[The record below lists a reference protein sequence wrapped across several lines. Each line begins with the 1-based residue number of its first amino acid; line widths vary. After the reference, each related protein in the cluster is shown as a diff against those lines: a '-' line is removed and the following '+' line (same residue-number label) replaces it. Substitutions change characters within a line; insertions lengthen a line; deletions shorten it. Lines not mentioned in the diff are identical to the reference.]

1 MVFVAPTPAP
11 AALPPA
17 RARRRAPRAG
27 RSVTGLLVLL
37 HGHGDDPAGLATLAQ
52 RLDPDG
58 RLQRVVPSGSHRTP
72 TGPAWLPADE
82 AATTSDDVELA
93 LAGLGRALAT
103 TGVLTPSDDGPGHG
117 LVLAGFSQGAA
128 VALAYAL
135 APRRGASADW
145 PRPDHVLGFGSFLLP
160 PDVAA
165 YDPAAATGTRWWL
178 GHGDDDPVVP
188 VQRGR
193 AAARW
198 LGRHDLDVHL
208 CETAGGHAIT
218 EDQVADARRWLG
230 A

>member
-11 AALPPA
+11 AALPPT
-17 RARRRAPRAG
+17 RTRRRAPRPG
-27 RSVTGLLVLL
+27 RTVSGVLVLL
-37 HGHGDDPAGLATLAQ
+37 HGHGDDPAGLAFLAQ
-52 RLDPDG
+52 RLDPEG
-58 RLQRVVPSGSHRTP
+58 RLQRMVPAGSHRTP

-82 AATTSDDVELA
+82 AATTRADVETA
-93 LAGLGRALAT
+93 LAGLGR
-103 TGVLTPSDDGPGHG
+103 VLTATGGANPDAGRR

-135 APRRGASADW
+135 APREGAAADW
-145 PRPDHVLGFGSFLLP
+145 PRPTCVLGFGSFLLP

-165 YDPAAATGTRWWL
+165 YDPAGATGTRWWL

-198 LGRHDLDVHL
+198 LGRHELDVRF
-208 CETAGGHAIT
+208 CETAGGHAIGD
-218 EDQVADARRWLG
+218 DQLRDARAWLDG
-230 A
+230 